1 MCHLVYAQV
10 HFSKT
15 TKLHEPIGQL
25 QFLQEKSWYCLWTI
39 YMKKASQKV
48 KTDKILTAQALFV
61 ICTCVTTL
69 HLCYMENA
77 LVFSQSK
84 ACYFLHVLPTWRS
97 WCTKYISK
105 LPKEGW
111 VILEGERLTNFSIC
125 AVGDGPEEREGKTT
139 MYSLVN
145 ILVKIFIKQ
154 IWSWKLA
161 WKIFFI
167 LIAILIEYKNS
178 ILTEHEDWTKEH

>member
-1 MCHLVYAQV
+1 MP
-10 HFSKT
+10 FSVCTSTFFKDNKT
-15 TKLHEPIGQL
+15 AWANRATAILTREIMVLLMNNLHE
-25 QFLQEKSWYCLWTI
+25 KSITE
-39 YMKKASQKV
+39 V

-178 ILTEHEDWTKEH
+178 ILTEHEDCTKEH